1 MARII
6 NHFDAGNFVQHIL
19 QKWTEI
25 CGVDSASSTLAAAVN
40 HGESLVV
47 EYKSSSGKIMFKRYY
62 RGEI

>member
-19 QKWTEI
+19 QKLTEI